1 MPNTRT
7 PRPDA
12 AAAARRLPLRVTAG
26 TFLLNSGLSKRN
38 PGEETA
44 EGLHGFASGTYPFL
58 KRLEPRR
65 LAGLLAKAEIGLGA
79 ALLLPGVPAA
89 VAGAGLTAFSL
100 GTLGLYLCTPG
111 MRQEG
116 SLRWTEQGL
125 PLAKDIWLLGIG
137 VSLVADGLAGGP
149 APRYAPRYR
158 RGR

>member
-12 AAAARRLPLRVTAG
+12 ASVARRLPLRVTAG
-26 TFLLNSGLSKRN
+26 AFLLNSGLSKRN
-38 PGEETA
+38 PDEGTA

-65 LAGLLAKAEIGLGA
+65 LTKHLSKAEIGLGA

-125 PLAKDIWLLGIG
+125 PLAKDVWLLGIG
-137 VSLVADGLAGGP
+137 VSLVIDGLAGGL
-149 APRYAPRYR
+149 APRCAPRYR